1 MVSVNLWWV
10 FLWFLS
16 KVDLSFFFLCL
27 FFIDCLGNSLSLIYR
42 MMWMTPCPQ
51 YTEWCVWHIFFII
64 FLYPNQTIFNLKNK
78 YFIICI
84 HVTAV
89 LPAAYLTQTWL
100 EGVLRLLSPSINHRK
115 CLIVTIVKRWCCVIN
130 SIEKGNVFK
139 MSNLAPVL

>member
-1 MVSVNLWWV
+1 MIS
-10 FLWFLS
+10 FLWLLS
-16 KVDLSFFFLCL
+16 KVDNAKPSFFFLCL

-42 MMWMTPCPQ
+42 MMWMT
-51 YTEWCVWHIFFII
+51 YFFSYF

-78 YFIICI
+78 YFIICK

-139 MSNLAPVL
+139 MSNFAPVL